1 MMMLF
6 LAQAQQNTDL
16 NTTAFAAYVKDIF
29 FHYAIP
35 LSVGGAILMFAVGGL
50 MMIYSGG
57 DASKIQNGKDIITGT
72 IIGLILMLL
81 ASIILGAIDPNLSG
95 YLKP

>member
-1 MMMLF
+1 MTL
-6 LAQAQQNTDL
+6 LAQATL
-16 NTTAFAAYVKDIF
+16 NTTDFQKYVQHIF
-29 FHYAIP
+29 FTYAIP

-57 DASKIQNGKDIITGT
+57 DAGKIQNGKDIITGT

-81 ASIILGAIDPNLSG
+81 ASVILGAIDPALGGMLTRTTTN
-95 YLKP
+95 